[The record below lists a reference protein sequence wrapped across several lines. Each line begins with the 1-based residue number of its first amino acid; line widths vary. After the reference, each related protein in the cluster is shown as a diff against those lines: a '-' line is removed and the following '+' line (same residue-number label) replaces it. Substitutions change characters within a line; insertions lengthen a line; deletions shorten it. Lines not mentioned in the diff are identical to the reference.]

1 MAILLTYGPT
11 CVLLAG
17 GAKAREEYVAGSY
30 RAYTPS
36 DLVWP
41 VMIAGDIPVY
51 WKPPI

>member
-41 VMIAGDIPVY
+41 VMIAGDIPATGSQ
-51 WKPPI
+51 PI